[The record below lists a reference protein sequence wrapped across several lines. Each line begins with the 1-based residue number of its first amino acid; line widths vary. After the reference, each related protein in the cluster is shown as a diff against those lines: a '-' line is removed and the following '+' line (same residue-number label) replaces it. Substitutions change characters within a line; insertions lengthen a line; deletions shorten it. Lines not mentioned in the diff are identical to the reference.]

1 MVQIFLIGIAAGA
14 AAALLF
20 ASVASGSMFSVL
32 LFYLAPL
39 PILIAAIGW
48 SHAAGLIA
56 SISAAASLAAVF
68 DGIFFAA
75 FLVGVGLPAWWLGYL
90 ALLGRPA
97 GEEPSGA
104 VEWYP
109 PGRLVVWAAVLGA
122 AAVTVGI
129 LNFGTD
135 AEAFRAGLKRA
146 FERIIRIQ
154 MQAPADAPLQI
165 PGISDPGRLID
176 FLVAAIPP
184 TAAVLATI
192 TNLINLWL
200 AARIVSVSGRLKRPW
215 PDLAAITFP
224 PLVSAVLAAAIAGSF
239 MPGLVGIIAGVLAA
253 TLLMAFAV
261 LGFAILHKITGGM
274 SGRAVILAAVYGAVG
289 VFGWPVL
296 MMMLLGLADT
306 VLDVRRRV
314 AAKRGPPPQ
323 RT

>member
-20 ASVASGSMFSVL
+20 ASVASGSMFSIL

-56 SISAAASLAAVF
+56 SISAAAALAAVF

-90 ALLGRPA
+90 ALLARPA
-97 GEEPSGA
+97 GEEPSGT
-104 VEWYP
+104 VVWYP

-154 MQAPADAPLQI
+154 IQAPADAPLQI

>member
-56 SISAAASLAAVF
+56 SVSAAAALAAVF

-90 ALLGRPA
+90 ALLARPA
-97 GEEPSGA
+97 GREPAGA

-135 AEAFRAGLKRA
+135 AETFRAGLKRA
-146 FERIIRIQ
+146 FERIIRLQ
-154 MQAPADAPLQI
+154 MHVAADAPLQI
-165 PGISDPGRLID
+165 PGISDSGRLID

-215 PDLAAITFP
+215 PDLAEIRFP
-224 PLVSAVLAAAIAGSF
+224 PLVSAVVAAAIAASF

-261 LGFAILHKITGGM
+261 LGFAILHKITGGI

-306 VLDVRRRV
+306 VLDVRGRV
-314 AAKRGPPPQ
+314 AAKRGPPPY

>member
-56 SISAAASLAAVF
+56 SISAAAALAAVF

-90 ALLGRPA
+90 ALLARPA
-97 GEEPSGA
+97 GEEPSGT

-154 MQAPADAPLQI
+154 IQAPADAPLQI